1 VVAVTALHDPLTFD
15 EGTHTYRLDGQVV
28 PSVTQVIRPLFASS
42 QPFWKD
48 EHRERGQ
55 KVHEATFLYDH
66 DRLAPEAITDDIVG
80 YVDAYRR
87 FREETEWKPVFS
99 ECRVY
104 SRRYRF
110 AGTFDRIFLT
120 PGPPP
125 GWVLVDIK
133 TSKTVSK
140 AAALQLAA
148 YDIAALEEANAGVV
162 IQEHYAL
169 HLAPDGKYRLVR
181 FDDMAE
187 ARQAFLAALTL
198 FNWRAKN
205 GC

>member
-1 VVAVTALHDPLTFD
+1 MTLVHDPLTFD
-15 EGTHTYRLDGQVV
+15 EETHTYRLDGQVV

-42 QPFWKD
+42 QQWWKD

-55 KVHEATFLYDH
+55 KVHEATAAM
-66 DRLAPEAITDDIVG
+66 DRNMVAAVGSESMG
-80 YVDAYRR
+80 YVDAYQR
-87 FREETEWKPVFS
+87 FRHEKPNWTPLLI
-99 ECRVY
+99 EQAVY
-104 SRRYRF
+104 SERYRF
-110 AGTFDRIFLT
+110 AGTLDRVFSDGEGT
-120 PGPPP
+120 PI
-125 GWVLVDIK
+125 LLDIK

-140 AAALQLAA
+140 ATALQLAA
-148 YDIAALEEANAGVV
+148 YEVAFKETYGPVQWPFQA
-162 IQEHYAL
+162 YAL
-169 HLAPDGKYRLVR
+169 HLSPDGKYRLVR